1 MSSFIGMLKEQ
12 ISDMDIEL
20 NADGILMWFGDPTTW
35 YVGDNGNTIYA
46 NNKVYLPLFYDC
58 KGKAEEIH
66 QLALALYI
74 LYI

>member
-1 MSSFIGMLKEQ
+1 MSGFIDMLKEQ
-12 ISDMDIEL
+12 IYDMDIAL
-20 NADGILMWFGDPTTW
+20 NTDRVLMCFRDPTTW

-46 NNKVYLPLFYDC
+46 NHKVFLPLFYDC